1 MDATIIVSSLSSS
14 CFTSPRLARLSSR
27 SQNPS
32 SSVRLV
38 SSGPSRSPSILGNSN
53 LGSRLKSPPPT
64 PRNLRVRALS
74 VAGARGEE
82 MEVSSAGA
90 VGQNDL
96 LIVGPG
102 VLGRLVAER
111 WREEHPGCQIYG
123 QTVTPDHHDELVN
136 IGIIPSLKGMKTAQ
150 RFPYVIFC
158 APPSRTPDYPGD
170 VRLAALSWNGEGSF
184 LFTSSSAPY
193 DCNNNGNCDED
204 SPVVPIGRSPRTDVL
219 LKAEAVVMEIGGCV
233 IRLAGL
239 YKEDRG
245 AHSYWLEKGTVEVR
259 PDHILNL
266 IHYEDAASLSVA
278 IMKKKLRSRIFL
290 GCDNHPLSRQEV
302 MDIVE
307 KSGKFS
313 KKFQG
318 FTGTNDPLGKKL
330 NNLKTRAEIGWEPKY
345 PSFSQFLGLV
355 D

>member
-1 MDATIIVSSLSSS
+1 MAVSS
-14 CFTSPRLARLSSR
+14 T
-27 SQNPS
+27 
-32 SSVRLV
+32 
-38 SSGPSRSPSILGNSN
+38 
-53 LGSRLKSPPPT
+53 
-64 PRNLRVRALS
+64 
-74 VAGARGEE
+74 
-82 MEVSSAGA
+82 GA

-111 WREEHPGCQIYG
+111 WREEHSGCQIHG
-123 QTVTPDHHDELVN
+123 QTVTSDHHDELVKL
-136 IGIIPSLKGMKTAQ
+136 GIIPSLKGTKTDQ

-158 APPSRTPDYPGD
+158 APPSRTSDYPGD

-193 DCNNNGNCDED
+193 DCNDNGNCDED

-219 LKAEAVVMEIGGCV
+219 LKAEAVVTEFGGSV

-239 YKEDRG
+239 YQADRG
-245 AHSYWLEKGTVEVR
+245 AHSYWLQKGTVEVR

-313 KKFQG
+313 KKFEG

-330 NNLKTRAEIGWEPKY
+330 NNSKTRAEIGWEPKY
-345 PSFSQFLGLV
+345 PSFSHFLGV
-355 D
+355 AE